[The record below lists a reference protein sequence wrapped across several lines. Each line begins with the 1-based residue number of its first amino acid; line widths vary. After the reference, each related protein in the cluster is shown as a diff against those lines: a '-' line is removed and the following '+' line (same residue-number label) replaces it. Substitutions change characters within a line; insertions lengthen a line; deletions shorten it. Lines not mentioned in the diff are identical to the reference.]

1 MERIQH
7 RYIRATAFAGVL
19 LLSCVLGACGGG
31 PRESTRYPAGSI
43 AAIMAADERLDT
55 LMRITEHDMPPVA
68 LDSITS
74 LDLDITILAPTDDAF
89 AALPPGTLEV
99 LLDDDNV
106 RGLQLVFDH
115 HVIGRGYSLGELRS
129 KAQSADGEVEGS
141 DLVSLGIGDARQ
153 CVLDAADRAVQFAGR
168 WLPRL
173 SSRVLLVRLDPRT
186 TSTVS
191 TTDPPQGQSDL

>member
-115 HVIGRGYSLGELRS
+115 HVIGRGYSLGELRA
-129 KAQSADGEVEGS
+129 KAQSADGEVEALAGGAIQLT
-141 DLVSLGIGDARQ
+141 LVDGVLKVDEATVIAGDIDAENGVIHVIDAVMIPDSLVI
-153 CVLDAADRAVQFAGR
+153 
-168 WLPRL
+168 P
-173 SSRVLLVRLDPRT
+173 
-186 TSTVS
+186 
-191 TTDPPQGQSDL
+191 